1 MKNVLMFFHSNNI
14 MKNIAIIFSVLCI
27 QLWSAQNVYLTKV
40 EKTNDNSDKFLYKK
54 DATETE
60 AVYLGEVEV
69 QGFSKDDAM
78 VFSLVYKK
86 AKEIG
91 ANTFAIKPF
100 ENIDGSPQEFNASNY
115 KVALYYTPKEKL
127 TGKNGAMYIFASSDK
142 DQKINVNRKDYTLSP
157 RSFFKLKVIPG
168 EVYTISTKKLLG
180 STIKVQPKSNDEN
193 LYFQISSLKIKPDTS
208 GVGGL
213 NLKSGDVVGLEKSY
227 AEFLSAIYKEQQ

>member
-1 MKNVLMFFHSNNI
+1 
-14 MKNIAIIFSVLCI
+14 MKNIAIIFSVLCT

-54 DATETE
+54 DTAETE
-60 AVYLGEVEV
+60 AIYLGEVEV

-78 VFSLVYKK
+78 VFSMVYKK

-127 TGKNGAMYIFASSDK
+127 AGQNGAMYIFASSEK

-157 RSFFKLKVIPG
+157 RSFFKLKIIPG

-180 STIKVQPKSNDEN
+180 STIKVQPKTNDEN

-227 AEFLSAIYKEQQ
+227 AEFLSAIYKEQR